1 MSEVARLIF
10 NLRKERQKYAAQW
23 TRGTSKSG
31 KTFWQSATNPGD
43 KRYQENMPGES
54 GQGEQQGM
62 PGVPPGWEAYEEK
75 VRALEAEGMDRSDA
89 QGIVDME
96 MEQQGTMP
104 QPDQEKTPEDH
115 VEAAQNDPRA
125 RDAWNRQSDK
135 DLQAIIDDENED
147 EAKKAIAQSKLD
159 ERRGTLEERAEKLGW
174 KEDEYEGEP
183 IYKFPNSHDIPREV
197 MPQIASGPAVEKL
210 EEQLASVKA
219 KAKEGKKSPEYK
231 KIEDKIKSMKA
242 KLSDDFIGYLQAIN
256 VKVEDKM
263 GDDAPPAQDLKPT
276 QVHGKSDK
284 INFFSGLMDEG
295 KWDWEKA
302 KTENPVIVSRDGYIL
317 DGHHRW
323 AAQMLG
329 DPTSGFNVRVADLDI
344 EPLLKVAHTA
354 KHTGY
359 KSLGGSVTRPAKRAD
374 LFDGTGV
381 NVTGGQS
388 VNFASQILGRDVNQD
403 DLTAASGAPP
413 NTDLK
418 MDFDHVR
425 NEYHMTAGS
434 DSPDSFLWDTSIYR
448 NEDGDAT
455 MRINMA
461 RVPEAD
467 QGQGLG
473 SRSFSSQVIQAEK
486 LGLEKVVGFCA
497 GGSSYPQSGMNGY
510 YTWALAGMDGPLPS
524 TVESKLPENRRGQL
538 KTVQECVRRMG
549 ADWWKE
555 NGDAFNGTFETGRGT
570 YSRHLLDA
578 YLAESFGQV
587 ADRYQLR
594 RPDGSIFRY
603 QKSEEPMSD
612 ADKVYKA
619 LQGDGGESKEEGIEL
634 PMGSE
639 EEENWKKAR
648 EKVEEMYRQRGL
660 DAS

>member
-1 MSEVARLIF
+1 MSEVARLMF
-10 NLRKERQKYAAQW
+10 NLHKERQKYAAQW
-23 TRGTSKSG
+23 TRGTSKTG
-31 KTFWQSATNPGD
+31 KTYWQSSTNPSD
-43 KRYQENMPGES
+43 KRYQENMPGER

-104 QPDQEKTPEDH
+104 QPAQEKTPEDH
-115 VEAAQNDPRA
+115 VDAAQNDPRA

-174 KEDEYEGEP
+174 EEDEYDGEP
-183 IYKFPNSHDIPREV
+183 VYNFPNSHDIPREV
-197 MPQIASGPAVEKL
+197 MPQIGGGPVVEKL
-210 EEQLASVKA
+210 EEEAAKIKA
-219 KAKEGKKSPEYK
+219 KHGKESSQYKEIDK
-231 KIEDKIKSMKA
+231 KIEVAKDKLLK
-242 KLSDDFIGYLQAIN
+242 DFIGYLQAIGVGVELKEGDN
-256 VKVEDKM
+256 APAVK
-263 GDDAPPAQDLKPT
+263 DLKPT
-276 QVHGKSDK
+276 QTHGKSDK
-284 INFFSGLMDEG
+284 VNFFAELMDKN
-295 KWDWEKA
+295 KWNWK
-302 KTENPVIVSRDGYIL
+302 KKQTPVIVSSDGYIL

-323 AAQMLG
+323 AGQMLG
-329 DPTSGFNVRVADLDI
+329 QPEKGFDVMVADLDI
-344 EPLLKVAHTA
+344 ESLLKVAHTA

-403 DLTAASGAPP
+403 DLAAASGAPP

-418 MDFDHVR
+418 LDFDHVR

-434 DSPDSFLWDTSIYR
+434 DAPDSFLWDTSIYR
-448 NEDGDAT
+448 NEEGDAV

-524 TVESKLPENRRGQL
+524 TVESRLPENRRGQF

-555 NGDAFNGTFETGRGT
+555 NGDAFNGTFDTGRGSF
-570 YSRHLLDA
+570 SRHLLDA